1 MRVWWCWLV
10 WGGGAGELAE
20 GEGASDADKAGPVSC
35 VRPFQRLADMEGLVE
50 RGRVNERGRLPSS
63 SQWEWGHDR
72 DPERPDG

>member
-1 MRVWWCWLV
+1 MV

-50 RGRVNERGRLPSS
+50 RGRWGR
-63 SQWEWGHDR
+63 E
-72 DPERPDG
+72 